1 MIIQS
6 LHDYYER
13 LSNDSESGVA
23 PSGYCSAKVYFAFN
37 LSASGELLDI
47 LPLYETKGQKKI
59 ALDML
64 VPEQVKKTSGIN
76 PNFLCD
82 NSAYVLG
89 LDNKGKPKRTI
100 DSHTSFRDLH
110 RRVFERVEDEGA
122 NAIMKFLEFRESGK
136 ADEQV
141 IQDML
146 EPLLEGGN
154 IVFKL
159 DGTNGYIHDRPKVK
173 KAWASYKEQQL
184 GKAYVS
190 QCLVTGETSPIALLH
205 PSIKGV
211 SGAQSSGASI
221 VSFNDDAYISYN
233 KKQSYNAPVSVNAT
247 FAYTTALNY
256 LLASKRN
263 RLQIGDA
270 TTVFWADRE
279 EEENLIAAFF
289 DPPEEDAKSENS
301 MYYSDTQKI
310 RDILLQLR
318 DGKKPANSEID
329 EKTHFCILGLSP
341 NAARISI
348 RYYYEGEFGLL
359 MENVGRH
366 YGDMS
371 IILPKDYRHPF
382 PAIWRI
388 LKEIATLGKSENI
401 PSILSGALMRAVLS
415 GGPYPRSL
423 YTAIL
428 SRIRADQSKKDKTG
442 KPINHINPIRAG
454 IIKAC
459 LMRQARIYGQ
469 KEKEKMLT
477 MSLNEESS
485 NQGYILGRLFALLE
499 RAQEQ
504 ASGGNLNST
513 IRDRYFGS
521 ASATPASVFPILL
534 RLSQHH
540 ISKAEYGYAIDRQIQ
555 EVLNL
560 IDGTAGFPKHLNLD
574 DQGFFMLGYY
584 QQRQAFYS
592 KKEA

>member
-1 MIIQS
+1 
-6 LHDYYER
+6 
-13 LSNDSESGVA
+13 
-23 PSGYCSAKVYFAFN
+23 
-37 LSASGELLDI
+37 
-47 LPLYETKGQKKI
+47 
-59 ALDML
+59 
-64 VPEQVKKTSGIN
+64 
-76 PNFLCD
+76 
-82 NSAYVLG
+82 
-89 LDNKGKPKRTI
+89 
-100 DSHTSFRDLH
+100 
-110 RRVFERVEDEGA
+110 
-122 NAIMKFLEFRESGK
+122 
-136 ADEQV
+136 
-141 IQDML
+141 
-146 EPLLEGGN
+146 
-154 IVFKL
+154 
-159 DGTNGYIHDRPKVK
+159 
-173 KAWASYKEQQL
+173 
-184 GKAYVS
+184 
-190 QCLVTGETSPIALLH
+190 
-205 PSIKGV
+205 
-211 SGAQSSGASI
+211 
-221 VSFNDDAYISYN
+221 
-233 KKQSYNAPVSVNAT
+233 
-247 FAYTTALNY
+247 
-256 LLASKRN
+256 
-263 RLQIGDA
+263 
-270 TTVFWADRE
+270 
-279 EEENLIAAFF
+279 
-289 DPPEEDAKSENS
+289 
-301 MYYSDTQKI
+301 
-310 RDILLQLR
+310 
-318 DGKKPANSEID
+318 
-329 EKTHFCILGLSP
+329 
-341 NAARISI
+341 
-348 RYYYEGEFGLL
+348 
-359 MENVGRH
+359 
-366 YGDMS
+366 MS